1 VHIACYA
8 IPDAGHVHAPLGM
21 VAELV
26 ERGHR
31 VSFAVTDEFAGAV
44 ERVGARAV
52 RYRTTM
58 ALAEQAARPA
68 RPAFTDDDLADLAAG
83 LLTEAVAVL
92 PQLARAFADD
102 RPDVLVYDDPTGWA
116 GRLVARRLGIPAV
129 ASRSTFAMSD
139 QWSLADAHTAVRPGN
154 PVLDKVIGGIA
165 ALLDRLRLD
174 ISAEEV
180 LLGHGHEPTLV
191 FLPREFQ
198 YAGDTFGDRF
208 HFVGPCVPP
217 AAGTWSPPGDGR
229 PVVLVSLGTVHNRRP
244 DFYRTCVEAF
254 AESGWH
260 AVISV
265 GAGTDPADLRPVPN
279 HVELHRSVPQLEV
292 LRHAVAFVSQ
302 AGMRSSM
309 ESLHFGVPIV
319 AVPQMSEQRANADR
333 IDELGLGRRLGDGLT
348 AGTLRAAVH
357 SVVQDNDIRAR
368 VGRMRDAIDRAGG
381 AAAAADVV
389 TTAGGG

>member
-1 VHIACYA
+1 MHVACYA

-26 ERGHR
+26 DRGHR

-44 ERVGARAV
+44 ARVGARAV

-68 RPAFTDDDLADLAAG
+68 RPAFTDDDLADLVAG
-83 LLTEAVAVL
+83 LLTEAVTVL
-92 PQLARAFADD
+92 PQLTRAFADD
-102 RPDVLVYDDPTGWA
+102 PPDVVVYDDPTGWA
-116 GRLVARRLGIPAV
+116 GRLAAHRLGIPAV
-129 ASRSTFAMSD
+129 ASRSTFAMGD
-139 QWSLADAHTAVRPGN
+139 QWSLADAHTDVRPGN
-154 PVLDKVIGGIA
+154 PALGRVIGGVA
-165 ALLDRLRLD
+165 ALLARLRSDLSVED
-174 ISAEEV
+174 V
-180 LLGHGHEPTLV
+180 LLGSGAEPTLV

-198 YAGDTFGDRF
+198 YAGDTFGCRF

-217 AAGTWSPPGDGR
+217 GAGAWSPPDDGR
-229 PVVLVSLGTVHNRRP
+229 PTVLVSLGTVHNRRP

-254 AESGWH
+254 AESDWR

-265 GAGTDPADLRPVPN
+265 GAGTDPADLGPAPA
-279 HVELHRSVPQLEV
+279 HVELRRSVPQLDV
-292 LRHAVAFVSQ
+292 LGHATAFVSQ

-333 IDELGLGRRLGDGLT
+333 IDELGLGRQLGRGLT
-348 AGTLRAAVH
+348 ADTLRAAVY
-357 SVVQDNDIRAR
+357 SVAQDKDIRMR
-368 VGRMRDAIDRAGG
+368 VDSMRAAIRRAGG

-389 TTAGGG
+389 TGAGGG